1 MCEVPIVVV
10 KFIETKWNGGYQ
22 GLREGKRTEFQFAKM
37 RKVWRWMAVVVN
49 NHVGVLNATEPL
61 KIFFKRRSGIHKEVL
76 VMMLIMLSS

>member
-61 KIFFKRRSGIHKEVL
+61 KIFLKGDQGFTKRCF

>member
-61 KIFFKRRSGIHKEVL
+61 KIFLKGDQGFTKRCL
-76 VMMLIMLSS
+76 